1 MELSCKYVS
10 NGLHPYL
17 WQPVIAHWDAN
28 KLIINSIQ
36 LLDQLGSLVIGSWV
50 TADVSDDRVWLG
62 NPPLTLS
69 IFHYWYQRRIRV
81 LTNSCLQ
88 PTSVLE
94 KDALLITSHR
104 IIPSRWLA
112 INYGWTENT
121 DYEVPEAHT
130 GVLRI
135 LCKLTL
141 PPNMRIN
148 ATLINYKC

>member
-50 TADVSDDRVWLG
+50 TADVSDDRVWLE

-69 IFHYWYQRRIRV
+69 ILISKEDPGVDQQLPTTYIRV
-81 LTNSCLQ
+81 RRGCTLDNVTQNNTIKMTCHKLWMDRELWLWALNSSDQ
-88 PTSVLE
+88 SFK
-94 KDALLITSHR
+94 KDFVNFNVA
-104 IIPSRWLA
+104 W
-112 INYGWTENT
+112 Y
-121 DYEVPEAHT
+121 
-130 GVLRI
+130 
-135 LCKLTL
+135 
-141 PPNMRIN
+141 
-148 ATLINYKC
+148 

>member
-50 TADVSDDRVWLG
+50 LGHKWSPDDRHSQLICRVWWWSLIG
-62 NPPLTLS
+62 KPT
-69 IFHYWYQRRIRV
+69 I
-81 LTNSCLQ
+81 NSLNIDIKEDPGVDQQSCYLQ

-94 KDALLITSHR
+94 EDALLITSHR
-104 IIPSRWLA
+104 IMPSRWLA
-112 INYGWTENT
+112 INYGWTENSDHERSSMLT
-121 DYEVPEAHT
+121 KAKFREVS
-130 GVLRI
+130 L
-135 LCKLTL
+135 
-141 PPNMRIN
+141 
-148 ATLINYKC
+148 